1 MSLTI
6 SQCSWGVTRD
16 GSDCLET
23 GDDAVETVI
32 AGRIW
37 TVGAGISCQHKQCQ
51 NYNWN
56 ERRCHHETIT
66 SSLSSHCLSSITFCS
81 LSILSATA
89 PGQKML
95 RQCRL
100 QVISSELWRTSFV
113 CFYVIIIKKHLPA
126 FIWQFISN
134 CQRLDQIHFHLKQRK
149 NSKTGE
155 QQRRNNLTLRKVKNY
170 VLLSQVWPGS

>member
-6 SQCSWGVTRD
+6 SQCSWRVTRD

-89 PGQKML
+89 LVRRCSGSAGCKSFPQN
-95 RQCRL
+95 C
-100 QVISSELWRTSFV
+100 EEHFV

-134 CQRLDQIHFHLKQRK
+134 CQRLDQIHFHLKKRK
-149 NSKTGE
+149 NNKTGE

-170 VLLSQVWPGS
+170 VLLSQAWPGS

>member
-1 MSLTI
+1 MFLRSD
-6 SQCSWGVTRD
+6 SW
-16 GSDCLET
+16 
-23 GDDAVETVI
+23 
-32 AGRIW
+32 RIW
-37 TVGAGISCQHKQCQ
+37 LFGDWRWCSGDCHCWENMNSWSWHQLSTQTMSELQLKWETLPS
-51 NYNWN
+51 WN
-56 ERRCHHETIT
+56 NHFFTLFTLFVFNNFLFTFNSLCH
-66 SSLSSHCLSSITFCS
+66 S
-81 LSILSATA
+81 

-95 RQCRL
+95 QQCRL